1 MRGLLYTS
9 KASSPSYS
17 YAQSPARSSK
27 ASSPTHS
34 FAQSPARTP
43 RSPMSTP
50 SHHQT
55 FSASIIE
62 EDLLYAEQIIRRWDL
77 DSPFYTKMDY
87 LFTGDRREA
96 RLFVKSVTNLQSA
109 MHSFVSE
116 SASSEKIIH
125 AQKLMQ
131 IAMKRLEKEFYQILS
146 ANRDVLDSESVSN
159 HSSRARSS
167 VSDEDDASEEDD
179 RISSSGNTV
188 SDGERVSV
196 SEIVMADLKSV
207 ADCMISSGYAKECV
221 KIYKIIRK
229 SIVDETLYN
238 LGVEKYSLNQ
248 VNKMEWEVI
257 EPKIK
262 TWVHAEKVAVK
273 SLFYGERILCD
284 YVFSSSEKIRES
296 CFSDICKEKAIQL
309 FEFPEF
315 VAKSKK
321 SMERMF
327 RTLDLYNGIS
337 EQWPDI
343 EMIFSF
349 DSMVVVRTQ
358 AITSLVKLGDAVRAM
373 LTDFEAAIQKETSK
387 TPVHGGGIHPL
398 TRYVMNYLVFLSDY
412 AIALSDI
419 VADWPLQIQSPL
431 PESYFSSTG
440 SEESSSISARF
451 AWLVLVLLCKIDA
464 SAELYRDVA
473 QSYLFLVNNLNYII
487 SKVHSS
493 NLKLLIGEDWLVKH
507 EQKLKQYAANYERM
521 AWSKVMTSLPENPNN
536 LPIEAA
542 RECFRR
548 FNLEFNNACRKQATW
563 VIPDSKMRDEIKIS
577 VAKKISP
584 VYRNFYDRYRDVFR
598 GVDSVVR
605 YAPDDLGNH
614 LSDLF
619 HSTGG
624 PGSSGTGTPSHSS
637 SSSSPLSRRR

>member
-1 MRGLLYTS
+1 MRGLLFTSS

-17 YAQSPARSSK
+17 VPQSPARWQK
-27 ASSPTHS
+27 ASSPSHS
-34 FAQSPARTP
+34 FAQSPAR
-43 RSPMSTP
+43 SPLSPVNTP
-50 SHHQT
+50 SHHRT
-55 FSASIIE
+55 FSASIME
-62 EDLLYAEQIIRRWDL
+62 EDLLYAEQIIKRWDL
-77 DSPFYTKMDY
+77 DSPSYTKLDY

-96 RLFVKSVTNLQSA
+96 RQFLKSVRNLQSA
-109 MHSFVSE
+109 MNYFVSE

-131 IAMKRLEKEFYQILS
+131 VAMKRLEKEFYQILS

-159 HSSRARSS
+159 RSPRARSS
-167 VSDEDDASEEDD
+167 VSDDDDASEEDD

-196 SEIVMADLKSV
+196 SELAMADLKSV

-221 KIYKIIRK
+221 RVYKIIRK

-238 LGVEKYSLNQ
+238 LGVEKYSFNQ
-248 VNKMEWEVI
+248 INKMDWAVI

-262 TWVHAEKVAVK
+262 TWLHAEKVAVK

-284 YVFSSSEKIRES
+284 YVFSSSDKIRES
-296 CFSDICKEKAIQL
+296 CFSDICKEQALTL
-309 FEFPEF
+309 FEFPEL

-327 RTLDLYNGIS
+327 RTLDLYTAIS
-337 EQWPDI
+337 DQWPEI

-349 DSMVVVRTQ
+349 DSMAVVRTQ
-358 AITSLVKLGDAVRAM
+358 AVTSLVKLGEAVRAM

-387 TPVHGGGIHPL
+387 TPFHGGGIHPL

-412 AIALSDI
+412 TVALSDI
-419 VADWPLQIQSPL
+419 LADWPLQIQSAL
-431 PESYFSSTG
+431 PESYFSSSN
-440 SEESSSISARF
+440 SEELSSISARL

-464 SAELYRDVA
+464 SAELYKDVA
-473 QSYLFLVNNLNYII
+473 QSYLFLVNNLNYIV
-487 SKVHSS
+487 SKVNSS

-521 AWSKVMTSLPENPNN
+521 AWSKVISSLPENPNN
-536 LPIEAA
+536 LPTDVA
-542 RECFRR
+542 RDCFRR
-548 FNLEFNNACRKQATW
+548 FNLEFTDACRKQATW

-584 VYRNFYDRYRDVFR
+584 AYRTFYESYRDVFR

-619 HSTGG
+619 HGTGG
-624 PGSSGTGTPSHSS
+624 LGSTGTPSHSS
-637 SSSSPLSRRR
+637 SSSSPLSRSR